1 MLYIKN
7 GIIRNK
13 RSIVIEKD
21 GFIVVN
27 PSIDDVIADGW
38 SEYSG
43 NIPDT
48 NNNIGQQ
55 LMSYMLD
62 VYNKRIDITDS
73 EVLDRPL
80 LIYTWDTYIGK
91 SLKSKQCVS
100 YNNKIY
106 RVRQDIN
113 VVLENQYPSMDT
125 AALYEI
131 IELQATGTIND
142 PIEYIPP
149 MEIFKDK
156 YYTYNGV
163 KYLCTRDSQTALSNG
178 LDHLVNIYV
187 IKVE

>member
-1 MLYIKN
+1 M
-7 GIIRNK
+7 
-13 RSIVIEKD
+13 
-21 GFIVVN
+21 
-27 PSIDDVIADGW
+27 
-38 SEYSG
+38 
-43 NIPDT
+43 
-48 NNNIGQQ
+48 
-55 LMSYMLD
+55 
-62 VYNKRIDITDS
+62 
-73 EVLDRPL
+73 
-80 LIYTWDTYIGK
+80 
-91 SLKSKQCVS
+91 S

-142 PIEYIPP
+142 PIEYVPP

-163 KYLCTRDSQTALSNG
+163 KYLCTRDSQTALSHG
-178 LDHLVNIYV
+178 LDQIVNIYV